1 MVRRDST
8 VFGHGQSAVGK
19 KRDCRQTVTNSLVAP
34 LRRRFRAWRPM
45 RGERLRLP
53 GACAG
58 RLVRRYALRGLPKLS
73 RAQPLCIRD
82 GRHEP
87 SIPSSPASGS
97 TRIRRCGFRPIC
109 SAERTGS
116 FWSWTRRARRLPDE
130 TWSFPFSMSARRLIS
145 VRALGTI
152 GHEQVEIR
160 LAYALVRRT
169 ADHARAGGS
178 APNRQAQS
186 VAAPDS
192 VDRARQHAPPPRRL
206 PRLPYPRHPPHLH
219 PPSLGGSPPAACWT
233 SVVSRRRRWYC

>member
-116 FWSWTRRARRLPDE
+116 FWSWTQQTFWTSCGYPPGIDWNGSQEIGAGNTASASTISGGSASGGTGATRSMWRSRTIIKERDMARKAHPPIHPTPD
-130 TWSFPFSMSARRLIS
+130 M
-145 VRALGTI
+145 
-152 GHEQVEIR
+152 
-160 LAYALVRRT
+160 LVRRALPAERLAALGAT
-169 ADHARAGGS
+169 PGS
-178 APNRQAQS
+178 TT
-186 VAAPDS
+186 
-192 VDRARQHAPPPRRL
+192 
-206 PRLPYPRHPPHLH
+206 
-219 PPSLGGSPPAACWT
+219 GC
-233 SVVSRRRRWYC
+233 